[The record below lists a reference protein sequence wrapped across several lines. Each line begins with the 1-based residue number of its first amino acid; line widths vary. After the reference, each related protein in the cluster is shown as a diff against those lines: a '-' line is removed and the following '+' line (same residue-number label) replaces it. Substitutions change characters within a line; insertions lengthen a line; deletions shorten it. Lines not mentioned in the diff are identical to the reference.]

1 MTLSSYSVYLL
12 AAAAVVATP
21 GPGVLMSLLTAARW
35 GYRGAIWAILGTACG
50 TVAMAGISMTGVG
63 LLLAHTPAA
72 YDAIRVVGALYM
84 IYLGIRN
91 WRVKTASLDASMAA
105 RAKSNEKK
113 GAAAP
118 EDEKMSPPR
127 LWLAAIGL
135 QFANPLGIMFFI
147 SFLPQFVD
155 PGRSL
160 VPQFLLLAL
169 SYAALVV
176 LIHSAYALALCGFR
190 AAFRSAGVTKLIY
203 RIGGTVFIVLGLE
216 VLRLVFLGK

>member
-50 TVAMAGISMTGVG
+50 TVTMAGVSMTGVG

-72 YDAIRVVGALYM
+72 YDAIRAVGALYM
-84 IYLGIRN
+84 IYLGVRN
-91 WRVKTASLDASMAA
+91 WRVRTASLDASLAA
-105 RAKSNEKK
+105 RARSDEKK
-113 GAAAP
+113 GAAPAG
-118 EDEKMSPPR
+118 EKMSRFR

-135 QFANPLGIMFFI
+135 QLANPLGIMFFI
-147 SFLPQFVD
+147 SFLPQFVAV
-155 PGRSL
+155 GRPL
-160 VPQFLLLAL
+160 VPQFLLLSL
-169 SYAALVV
+169 SYAGLVV

-216 VLRLVFLGK
+216 VLRLVFLGN